1 MKKRIFAIAALLTLV
16 LGGASAQSAVGVGE
30 QVTSES
36 AIQEGVS
43 YILQQQATGFPY
55 IADAGTYYSVPNSG
69 STATEACVY
78 QFISNGDG
86 TWKIKSVY
94 TGKYWGIPVNGQDL
108 QPADEASAGVW
119 SLNFNNGVAY
129 PTAPDA
135 GGETRGL
142 DRSSQRLWGY
152 TTGTGATKQVKI
164 YQLSDTPPV
173 PLSDEILEELN
184 AKTITVATN
193 YANNLTTGQW
203 YVMFDRGTQ
212 PKKHGYLYENST
224 KHTLYNT
231 ATVPSGNTTTAA
243 KYLVRLVDAGDG
255 KFYIQTG
262 FGNYIGAFEHKQNV
276 PVTAQPQEKLIVE
289 KIANTD
295 GHFYVQSTS
304 TNVVLNA
311 NDVGSGDATVVGW
324 NTTVPTAIDGNND
337 WAFYPVTLADIDPS
351 SAVTLNDV
359 AITRGY
365 QTCGR
370 GNENSLM
377 LRIDL
382 TPSLAIS
389 NATINVS
396 LNEAAKANLSNIYFY
411 ETTAKEFI
419 ANIPSS
425 PIATATVGNTV
436 SFNIGNVSEGLHHFW
451 LCATVKDDAEL
462 GAILEATLTGV
473 TFTCLG
479 STNTLT
485 VPASKT
491 PSRQG
496 MKVYNQQTFVFK
508 PTTDGNRFYRIP
520 AMILDKNGDLVVAID
535 RRYNDNSDL
544 GNHKIDVSIKR
555 SEDNGRTWG
564 AQNTV
569 AVGNTAIEARYGYGD
584 AALAR
589 TKNGR
594 IICLMACG
602 KNMYFGTGG
611 YSDGTHYNKWV
622 GMLTSDDN
630 GVTWQGDSNGD
641 PILITEDVF
650 GGRGQS
656 LFVSSGK
663 GVTTEEGAVMFSVN
677 VKRTG
682 NNTSD
687 CYILKTEDEGATW
700 TLLPNNA
707 YSGTDESKLEQL
719 NDGQLLLSV
728 RQSGN
733 RGWNTG
739 SADGM
744 TWGEQYRS
752 ADISGNACNADLIY
766 YSRTTKGAKRDIMLH
781 SYINT
786 GGRESLQLAMSIDGG
801 KSWHDVYNIQPNGS
815 CYSTMQVLNDGSLAI
830 LYEDESY
837 SADNGFAIT
846 YVTITKDQINEWCDE
861 LAAEFEHPTVKIVE
875 QGNMNAAAPWGSWNP
890 ASGWANKFTTSAASG
905 MAGVVVSATYN
916 ALNRQ
921 YLNGNGT
928 QRVFVMKPSATGAQN
943 DVFTITAPEGYLIEG
958 YSIGGYTNNNN
969 ETYTL
974 TAENG
979 ESVVINQ
986 RNTVTTAPNFLNV
999 TGINAKSTTITM
1011 SNNNGSN
1018 NSFASISHFVVYLK
1032 KMDKKS
1038 LVLLDDDREV
1048 EYPNANRITDNLEV
1062 QAVDVTLHGRTLFK
1076 DNSWNTLCLP
1086 FAINDFAGTPLEDAE
1101 VRSLENASFNNG
1113 TLTLNFSEGLDA
1125 IEAGKPY
1132 IVRWTSGD
1140 DIKNPVFMN
1149 VQFDNTDGQL
1159 VFDNVGLIFK
1169 GTFTPFVFE
1178 AQDKSKLYMG
1188 NENKLLYPKKT
1199 MAIKA
1204 FRAFFDLGDN
1214 LVAAES
1220 SAAAGAKEI
1229 TNFVLNFGET
1239 TEIGASLN
1247 DYGKMT
1253 NDCWYS
1259 IDGRRLNGKP
1269 TQKGVYIVNG
1279 KKIVK

>member
-1 MKKRIFAIAALLTLV
+1 MKRKLFATIALLTCALSI
-16 LGGASAQSAVGVGE
+16 SAQSAVGVGA

-36 AIQEGVS
+36 DIEIGKS
-43 YILQQQATGFPY
+43 YVLQSQAANTPY
-55 IADAGTYYSVPNSG
+55 IADAGSYYNIPNNNP
-69 STATEACVY
+69 AKEDCVY
-78 QFISNGDG
+78 QFIPNGDG

-94 TGKYWGIPVNGQDL
+94 TGRYWGVPVYNQAL
-108 QPADEASAGVW
+108 APAEESAAGAW
-119 SLNFNNGVAY
+119 SLNFSSGIAY

-135 GGETRGL
+135 NNETRGL

-152 TTGTGATKQVKI
+152 TTGTGGTKQVKI

-173 PLSDEILEELN
+173 PLSDKVLDELSG
-184 AKTITVATN
+184 KTISVAEN
-193 YANNLTTGQW
+193 PADNLTTGQW

-212 PKKHGYLYENST
+212 PKKHGYLYEDVS
-224 KHTLYNT
+224 KHSLYNT

-337 WAFYPVTLADIDPS
+337 WAFYPVTLEDFDP
-351 SAVTLNDV
+351 VTLNDV
-359 AITRGY
+359 AVTRGY

-389 NATINVS
+389 DATINVS
-396 LNEAAKANLSNIYFY
+396 LNAAAVANLSNIYIY

-451 LCATVKDDAEL
+451 LCATVKDNAEL
-462 GAILEATLTGV
+462 GAILEATLTGI
-473 TFTCLG
+473 TYTCLG

-496 MKVYNQQTFVFK
+496 MKVFNQQTFVFK
-508 PTTDGNRFYRIP
+508 PTTDNNRFYRIP

-564 AQNTV
+564 AQNIV

-602 KNMYFGTGG
+602 KNNYFGTGG
-611 YSDGTHYNKWV
+611 YSNGTHYNKWV

-630 GVTWQGDSNGD
+630 GVTWQGNSDGD
-641 PILITEDVF
+641 PILITEDAF

-656 LFVSSGK
+656 VFVTSGK
-663 GVTTEEGAVMFSVN
+663 GLTTEDGTVMFAVN

-687 CYILKTEDEGATW
+687 CYILATEDEGETW
-700 TLLPNNA
+700 TLLPTNA
-707 YSGTDESKLEQL
+707 YSGCDESKLEQM
-719 NDGQLLLSV
+719 NDGSLLLSV

-733 RGWNTG
+733 RGWNKG

-744 TWGEQYRS
+744 TWGSQYKT
-752 ADISGNACNADLIY
+752 ADITGNACNADILY
-766 YSRTTKGAKRDIMLH
+766 YSRTTKGAKRDILLH
-781 SYINT
+781 SYINSSD
-786 GGRESLQLAMSIDGG
+786 RESLQLAMSIDGG
-801 KSWHDVYNIQPNGS
+801 ESWHDVYNIQPNGAT
-815 CYSTMQVLNDGSLAI
+815 YSTMQKLNDGSLAI
-830 LYEDESY
+830 LYEDASFNTVL
-837 SADNGFAIT
+837 SDPFKAGNGFAINFIT
-846 YVTITKDQINEWCDE
+846 VTKEQIENWYDE
-861 LAAEFEHPTVKIVE
+861 LVSSFETPGVIIVE
-875 QGNMNAAAPWGSWNP
+875 HGKSSGNAPFVTWNP
-890 ASGWANKFTTSAASG
+890 SSGWANQFTTNSATG
-905 MAGVVVSATYN
+905 YAGVVVSATYN
-916 ALNRQ
+916 AFNRQ
-921 YLNGNGT
+921 GGYD
-928 QRVFVMKPSATGAQN
+928 QRVLCFKPSAAGAKN
-943 DVFTITAPEGYLIEG
+943 DIFTITAPDGYVIEG
-958 YSIGGYTNNNN
+958 YSIGGYFETASQ
-969 ETYTL
+969 TYTL

-979 ESVVINQ
+979 SSVAINKNKSQ
-986 RNTVTTAPNFLNV
+986 QNPPNFLEV
-999 TGINAKSTTITM
+999 TDINAKSTTFTM
-1011 SNNNGSN
+1011 SNNNSEN
-1018 NSFASISHFVVYLK
+1018 TKSALITQFIVYLK
-1032 KMDKKS
+1032 AAEKS
-1038 LVLLDDDREV
+1038 IVLLDDDRGA
-1048 EYPNANRITDNLEV
+1048 EYPNADRISDNLS
-1062 QAVDVTLHGRTLFK
+1062 AATADVTLFGRTLYK
-1076 DNSWNTLCLP
+1076 DESWNTLCLP
-1086 FAINDFAGTPLEDAE
+1086 FAVNSFYGTPLEGAE
-1101 VRSLENASFNNG
+1101 VRTLKSASFSNG
-1113 TLTLNFSEGLDA
+1113 TLTLNFTDGLDA
-1125 IEAGKPY
+1125 MEAGKPY
-1132 IVRWTSGD
+1132 IVRWDSGD
-1140 DIKNPVFMN
+1140 DLKNPEFTG
-1149 VQFDNTDGQL
+1149 VQLSDATPEI
-1159 VFDNVGLIFK
+1159 VFDNIGMTFK
-1169 GTFTPFVFE
+1169 GVYSPFAFE

-1188 NENKLLYPKKT
+1188 SANTLYYPKKAMT
-1199 MAIKA
+1199 IKA
-1204 FRAFFDLGDN
+1204 FRAFFDLGSN
-1214 LVAAES
+1214 LIAAEP
-1220 SAAAGAKEI
+1220 SANAGAKEI

-1239 TEIGASLN
+1239 TSLN
-1247 DYGKMT
+1247 EELRMKSEESVGD
-1253 NDCWYS
+1253 WYS
-1259 IDGRRLNGKP
+1259 IDGRRLQGEP
-1269 TQKGVYIVNG
+1269 TAKGVYIYKG
-1279 KKIVK
+1279 KKVIK

>member
-1 MKKRIFAIAALLTLV
+1 MKKRIFAIIALLTFV

-43 YILQQQATGFPY
+43 YVLQSQAANVPY
-55 IADAGTYYSVPNSG
+55 IADMGTYYAIPNNNP
-69 STATEACVY
+69 AKEDCVY

-94 TGKYWGIPVNGQDL
+94 TGKYWGVPVYNQAIA
-108 QPADEASAGVW
+108 PADEAAAGKW

-142 DRSSQRLWGY
+142 DRSSSKLWGF
-152 TTGTGATKQVKI
+152 TTGTGGTKQVKI
-164 YQLSDTPPV
+164 FKLSETPPV
-173 PLSDEILEELN
+173 PLSNEILEELN
-184 AKTITVATN
+184 AKTVTVATN

-203 YVMFDRGTQ
+203 YVMFDRGTN
-212 PKKHGYLYENST
+212 PGAHGYLYEKVSEHALWNSS
-224 KHTLYNT
+224 
-231 ATVPSGNTTTAA
+231 TVPSGTTTSAA
-243 KYLVRLVDAGDG
+243 KYLVRLSDAGDG
-255 KFYIQTG
+255 KYYVQTG
-262 FGNYIGAFEHKQNV
+262 YGNYFGAFAQGTKV
-276 PVTAQPQEKLIVE
+276 AVTSLPEAKITIG

-295 GHFYVQSTS
+295 GHFYLQSS
-304 TNVVLNA
+304 SSNIILDA
-311 NDVGSGDATVVGW
+311 NDVRSGDATVVGW
-324 NTTVPTAIDGNND
+324 GNTIPTSTGGNND
-337 WAFYPVTLADIDPS
+337 WAFYPVTLEDIDPS

-359 AITRGY
+359 TVTRGY

-396 LNEAAKANLSNIYFY
+396 LNEAAKANLSNIYIY

-479 STNTLT
+479 ATNTLT
-485 VPASKT
+485 VPASKN

-496 MKVYNQQTFVFK
+496 MKVYNQQTFVFQ
-508 PTTDGNRFYRIP
+508 PTTDGNRYYRIP
-520 AMILDKNGDLVVAID
+520 AMILDKNGNLVVAID
-535 RRYNDNSDL
+535 RRYNSNSDL

-555 SEDNGRTWG
+555 SEDNGRTWS
-564 AQNTV
+564 AQKIV
-569 AVGNTAIEARYGYGD
+569 AVGNTNLEARYGYGD

-677 VKRTG
+677 VKQFDSG
-682 NNTSD
+682 TSD
-687 CYILKTEDEGATW
+687 CFILKTEDEGETW

-728 RQSGN
+728 RQSGD

-786 GGRESLQLAMSIDGG
+786 SGRESLQLAMSIDGG

-846 YVTITKDQINEWCDE
+846 YVTITKDQINEWCDALLAE
-861 LAAEFEHPTVKIVE
+861 LETPGVIIVE
-875 QGNMNAAAPWGSWNP
+875 HGKTTSGSAPFVTWQETTSGN
-890 ASGWANKFTTSAASG
+890 WAKKFTTNAATG
-905 MAGVVVSATYN
+905 VAGVVVSTDSYAF
-916 ALNRQ
+916 NRGGA
-921 YLNGNGT
+921 YD
-928 QRVFVMKPSATGAQN
+928 QRVLAIKPTAAGAQN
-943 DVFTITAPEGYLIEG
+943 DVFTITAPDGYLVEG
-958 YSIGGYTNNNN
+958 YSIGGYFGTSS

-979 ESVVINQ
+979 SSVAINKNKNLQ
-986 RNTVTTAPNFLNV
+986 NPPNFLEV
-999 TGINAKSTTITM
+999 TGINEKSTTFKM
-1011 SNNNGSN
+1011 SNNNSAN
-1018 NSFASISHFVVYLK
+1018 NNYAQITQFIVYLK
-1032 KMDKKS
+1032 KIDKKS

-1048 EYPNANRITDNLEV
+1048 EYPNADRITDNLEV

-1086 FAINDFAGTPLEDAE
+1086 FAIDDFAGTPLEDAE

-1140 DIKNPVFMN
+1140 DIKNPVFTN

-1247 DYGKMT
+1247 DNGKMT

>member
-1 MKKRIFAIAALLTLV
+1 LQSQAANV
-16 LGGASAQSAVGVGE
+16 
-30 QVTSES
+30 
-36 AIQEGVS
+36 
-43 YILQQQATGFPY
+43 PY
-55 IADAGTYYSVPNSG
+55 IADMGTYYAIPNNNP
-69 STATEACVY
+69 AKEDCVY

-94 TGKYWGIPVNGQDL
+94 TGKYWGVPVYNQAIA
-108 QPADEASAGVW
+108 PADETAAGKW

-135 GGETRGL
+135 GNVVRGL
-142 DRSSQRLWGY
+142 DRSSSKLWGY
-152 TTGTGATKQVKI
+152 TTGTGGTKQVKI
-164 YQLSDTPPV
+164 YQLSVTPPV
-173 PLSDEILEELN
+173 PLSDEVLEELN
-184 AKTITVATN
+184 GKTISVA
-193 YANNLTTGQW
+193 ANPADNLTTGQW
-203 YVMFDRGTQ
+203 YVMFDRGYTAGK
-212 PKKHGYLYENST
+212 PHGYLYENVSEH
-224 KHTLYNT
+224 KLYNT
-231 ATVPSGNTTTAA
+231 ATVPSGTTVKSA
-243 KYLVRLVDAGDG
+243 KYLVRLSDAENG
-255 KFYIQTG
+255 KYYVQTG
-262 FGNYIGAFEHKQNV
+262 YGNYFGAFAQSTKV
-276 PVTAQPQEKLIVE
+276 PVTSTPTEAITIA

-295 GHFYVQSTS
+295 GHFYLQSTTS
-304 TNVVLNA
+304 NVILDA

-324 NTTVPTAIDGNND
+324 GTTVPTTTGGNND
-337 WAFYPVTLADIDPS
+337 WAFYPVTFEDIDPNT
-351 SAVTLNDV
+351 AIFEDDVTV
-359 AITRGY
+359 KRGY

-370 GNENSLM
+370 GNANSLM
-377 LRIDL
+377 LCIDV
-382 TPSLAIS
+382 TPLMAIS
-389 NATINVS
+389 NATFTLNLNDAALANISS
-396 LNEAAKANLSNIYFY
+396 LYIH
-411 ETTAKEFI
+411 ETTATEFI
-419 ANIPSS
+419 ANIPAT
-425 PIATATVGNTV
+425 PIASASSIGSTTTI
-436 SFNIGNVSEGLHHFW
+436 NIGNVSAGLHHFW
-451 LCATVKDDAEL
+451 LCATVKDNAEL
-462 GAILEATLTGV
+462 GAILEASLTGIDYTCNSTSQSLDVSSKGTLT
-473 TFTCLG
+473 
-479 STNTLT
+479 
-485 VPASKT
+485 
-491 PSRQG
+491 RQG
-496 MKVYNQQTFVFK
+496 MKVFNQQTFVFQ
-508 PTTDGNRFYRIP
+508 PTTDNNRFYRIP
-520 AMILDKNGDLVVAID
+520 AMILDKNNNLVVAVD
-535 RRYNDNSDL
+535 RRYTSNSDL

-555 SEDNGRTWG
+555 SEDNGRTWSS
-564 AQNTV
+564 QNIV
-569 AVGNTAIEARYGYGD
+569 AVGNTNIEARYGYGD
-584 AALAR
+584 PALAR

-602 KNMYFGTGG
+602 KNGYFGTGG
-611 YSDGTHYNKWV
+611 YSDGTHYNNWV

-630 GVTWQGDSNGD
+630 GVTWQGESQGV

-663 GVTTEEGAVMFSVN
+663 GLTTEDGAVMFSVN

-682 NNTSD
+682 NSTSD

-786 GGRESLQLAMSIDGG
+786 SGRESLQLAMSIDGG
-801 KSWHDVYNIQPNGS
+801 ASWNDVYNIQPNGS

-837 SADNGFAIT
+837 SAGNGYAIT
-846 YVTITKDQINEWCDE
+846 YVTITKDQINEWCDALLAE
-861 LAAEFEHPTVKIVE
+861 LETPGVIIVE
-875 QGNMNAAAPWGSWNP
+875 HGKTTNGSAPFVTWQETTSGN
-890 ASGWANKFTTSAASG
+890 WAKKFTTNAATG
-905 MAGVVVSATYN
+905 VAGVVVSTDSYAF
-916 ALNRQ
+916 NRGGA
-921 YLNGNGT
+921 YD
-928 QRVFVMKPSATGAQN
+928 QRVLAIKPTAAGAQN
-943 DVFTITAPEGYLIEG
+943 DVFTITAPDGYLVEG
-958 YSIGGYTNNNN
+958 YSIGGYFGTSS

-979 ESVVINQ
+979 ASVAINKNKNLQ
-986 RNTVTTAPNFLNV
+986 NPPNFLEV
-999 TGINAKSTTITM
+999 TGINEKSTTFKM
-1011 SNNNGSN
+1011 SNNNSAN
-1018 NSFASISHFVVYLK
+1018 NNYAQITQFIVYLK
-1032 KMDKKS
+1032 KLDKKS

-1048 EYPNANRITDNLEV
+1048 EYPNADRITDNLEV

-1140 DIKNPVFMN
+1140 DIKNPVFTN

-1229 TNFVLNFGET
+1229 TNFVLNFSET

-1247 DYGKMT
+1247 DNGKMT